1 MIKWFNDPVPEF
13 AGCAITMGNFDG
25 LHLGHRKVLST
36 LSEQALAKGLP
47 TVVLTYWEHPGHF
60 VHFQHK
66 VPILTPRPLKRQ
78 LLESRISGQVFF
90 LNFTS
95 ETAHIPAAEF
105 LSDVIIRYFHPK
117 VVVTG
122 YDSHFGYR
130 REGNADFLQQWE
142 SKFGYDTI
150 RVEPVFYRNR
160 IISSSAIREAL
171 QQGQIKSANAMLG
184 EPYTLYGTV
193 SHGKKIGRSI
203 GFPTLNLNPA
213 DNEQLIPTNGVYLS
227 AVLFNGKKYFGLTN
241 IGISPTLKYND
252 QIEIE
257 THVFDFDRDIY
268 SEEIRLQLLDYIR
281 EEIRFPSVH
290 DLQHAIEEDIKKG
303 KKLLAGL

>member
-1 MIKWFNDPVPEF
+1 MIKWFNDPVPEYT
-13 AGCAITMGNFDG
+13 ACAITMGNFDG

-36 LSEQALAKGLP
+36 LTSQAKAHDLSA
-47 TVVLTYWEHPGHF
+47 VVLTYWEHPGHF
-60 VHFQHK
+60 VHFQHQ
-66 VPILTPRPLKRQ
+66 VPILTPRLQKRE
-78 LLESRISGQVFF
+78 LLEARIEGQVYF
-90 LNFTS
+90 LNFNS
-95 ETAHIPAAEF
+95 ETAHIPAAGF

-117 VVVTG
+117 IIVTG

-130 REGNADFLQQWE
+130 REGNADFLQQRE
-142 SKFGYDTI
+142 AEFGYATI
-150 RVEPVFYRNR
+150 RVEPVYYKNG

-171 QQGQIKSANAMLG
+171 SRGEIRSANAMLG

-193 SHGKKIGRSI
+193 SHGSKLGRTI

-213 DNEQLIPTNGVYLS
+213 DNEQLIPKNGVYLS
-227 AVLFNGKKYFGLTN
+227 KVIFNGNAYFGLTN
-241 IGISPTLKYND
+241 IGISPTLKYNG

-257 THVFDFDRDIY
+257 THVFDFNRDIY

-281 EEIRFPSVH
+281 DEIRFPTVH
-290 DLQHAIEEDIKKG
+290 DLQHAIKEDIKKG